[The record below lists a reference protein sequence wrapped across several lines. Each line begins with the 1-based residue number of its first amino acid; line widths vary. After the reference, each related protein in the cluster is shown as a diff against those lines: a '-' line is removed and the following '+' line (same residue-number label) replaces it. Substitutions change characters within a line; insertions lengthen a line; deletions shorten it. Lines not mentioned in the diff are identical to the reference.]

1 MATPSRPGQQQMPQG
16 TGSMLLMLMLMIGM
30 LFAFTN
36 AGIRDASVAGM
47 NYIFKPTI
55 GFGGAFPV
63 ITIMIAELF
72 VVLLG
77 TSLRILFTDFVQQ
90 ARIQKIMGAL
100 RKEQR
105 SAFKER
111 DQDKIKKLN
120 QHQNKYLMQNTQV
133 MNKQMRILPVT
144 LIIIF
149 PLFTWLSV
157 FLGALPYPVFTV
169 PWASR
174 VYFTKVFLF
183 FPSWVF
189 LYAILGIPFTQIYQ
203 RLLRYFVLKRRLEK
217 LSASS

>member
-1 MATPSRPGQQQMPQG
+1 MATPARPGQQQMPQG
-16 TGSMLLMLMLMIGM
+16 TGSMLIMLMLMIGM
-30 LFAFTN
+30 LVAFTN
-36 AGIRDASVAGM
+36 NGIRNASVSGM
-47 NYIFKPTI
+47 NYIFTPTI

-63 ITIMIAELF
+63 ITIMLAELL
-72 VVLLG
+72 VVILG
-77 TSLRILFTDFVQQ
+77 TSLRILFTDFVHQ

-111 DQDKIKKLN
+111 DQEKIKKLN

-157 FLGALPYPVFTV
+157 FLGKLPYPVFTV
-169 PWASR
+169 PWAAR

-189 LYAILGIPFTQIYQ
+189 LYAVLGIPFTQIYQ

-217 LSASS
+217 LEASS